1 MTIRK
6 RDLDMSTFGF
16 HAFSE
21 IFMLWALTDFS
32 AHVLYSSAQ
41 LSVCVEARLMVKILD
56 RDCVN
61 PLGEDF
67 GAATSE

>member
-32 AHVLYSSAQ
+32 AHVLSS
-41 LSVCVEARLMVKILD
+41 C
-56 RDCVN
+56 
-61 PLGEDF
+61 
-67 GAATSE
+67 AAAALNETGGWDSNWLVLNQESSKVGWRMRKL

>member
-32 AHVLYSSAQ
+32 AHVLYS
-41 LSVCVEARLMVKILD
+41 C
-56 RDCVN
+56 
-61 PLGEDF
+61 
-67 GAATSE
+67 AAAANETGGDSNWLVLNQESSKVGWRMRKL